1 MSEAVRERQQF
12 GNTSVTDGSQSFQ
25 GIAHGDVAMNL
36 THHHY
41 AAPERPETPPKPT
54 AVIPFDRDEDFVPR
68 GTILDQVHYLGGKS
82 ASRTALVGLGGV
94 GKSQIAIEYAYQIR
108 ERSPET
114 WVFWVHASNA
124 ARYEQSFRDIADYVK
139 LPERRNT
146 RNNIFQLLYNWLC
159 SEKSKKWVLIL
170 DNVDEASFLLDSP
183 ADHRNGQRKDSSG
196 QSTRP
201 LASYLPYCQHGS
213 VLITTRSKH
222 EALKLVESR
231 NIVAVEP
238 MSPTDAVALAQN
250 KLKKLAKQED
260 IDSMEILAK
269 TLEYMPLAIV
279 QATAYILRKYPRCS
293 VRQYLEKFKQ
303 SDRKKGNL
311 LDYEDGQLRRDRE
324 ASNSIIITWQLSFDH
339 IRNTRP
345 SASDLLSLMSFC
357 DRQGI
362 PESLLRA
369 SSKDPSIKSNQRQQ
383 SPDIDSRGNDDECT
397 DEEIE
402 SESSAD
408 DKFEDDISALHDYSF
423 ISITGNGLTFEMHG
437 LVQLATRRWLEAKGQ
452 QERWKNEL
460 ISRLC
465 VQLPTGHYENW
476 GKTQVLL
483 PHARSAAA
491 QRPKVEASLR
501 EWASVLHKTA
511 WYLRMV
517 GQWHEAQKMAEDA
530 MKVRMKSF
538 GRGHKETLNSMTNLA
553 STYWNQG
560 RWEAAEKLF
569 VEVMETR
576 KQKLGADHP
585 DTLTSMANLACT
597 YWNQGRWEAAEKLE
611 VEVME
616 TRKQKLGADHPDTL
630 TNMTNLACTYQNQ
643 GRWEAAEKLFVEVM
657 ETSKQKLGADHP
669 STLTSMA
676 NLACTYRNQGRWEA
690 AEKLGVEV
698 IETRKQ
704 KLGADHPSTLTSM
717 ANLACTYENQ
727 GRWEAA
733 EKLEVEVMETRKQKL
748 GADHPDTLTS
758 MANLASTYW
767 NQGRWEAA
775 EKLDVEVM
783 ETRKQ
788 KLGADH
794 PDTLTNMAN
803 LACTYWNQGRWEAA
817 EKLGV
822 EVMETR
828 KQKLGADHPDTLTS
842 MANLACTYKNQG
854 RWEAAEKLEVE
865 VIETRKQKL
874 GADHPDTLTSM
885 ANLASTYKN
894 QGRWEAA
901 EKLFVEVM
909 ETRKQKLGA
918 DHPDTLTSMNNLA
931 YTWKR
936 QGRQL
941 EALELMRKCV
951 LATQRILGAHHPN
964 YLSSLKTLDMWILEH
979 TNVNASI
986 HAFSSDI
993 KKEA

>member
-1 MSEAVRERQQF
+1 MSEAVRDRQQF
-12 GNTSVTDGSQSFQ
+12 GDTSVADGSQSFQ
-25 GIAHGDVAMNL
+25 GIAHGDVAMNS

-54 AVIPFDRDEDFVPR
+54 AVIPFNRDEDFVPR
-68 GTILDQVHYLGGKS
+68 DTILDQVHYLGGKP
-82 ASRTALVGLGGV
+82 ASRTALIGLGGV
-94 GKSQIAIEYAYQIR
+94 GKSQVAIEYAFQIR

-124 ARYEQSFRDIADYVK
+124 ARYEQSFRDIADHVK

-183 ADHRNGQRKDSSG
+183 ADHGDGQRKDSGG
-196 QSTRP
+196 QSIRP
-201 LASYLPYCQHGS
+201 LASYLPHCQHGS

-222 EALKLVESR
+222 EALKLVESC
-231 NIVAVEP
+231 NIVAIQP
-238 MSPTDAVALAQN
+238 MSPTDAVALTQN
-250 KLKKLAKQED
+250 KLRKLTKQED
-260 IDSMEILAK
+260 VDSIEVLAK
-269 TLEYMPLAIV
+269 TLEYMPLAII

-303 SDRKKGNL
+303 SDRKKGSL

-324 ASNSIIITWQLSFDH
+324 ARNSIIITWQLSFDH

-369 SSKDPSIKSNQRQQ
+369 SGKNAFIKSNQRQQ
-383 SPDIDSRGNDDECT
+383 SPDIDSRSSDDEYT
-397 DEEIE
+397 DEEVK

-408 DKFEDDISALHDYSF
+408 DKFEDDISTLHDYSF
-423 ISITGNGLTFEMHG
+423 ICITENGLTFEMHG

-452 QERWKNEL
+452 QERWKNEF

-465 VQLPTGHYENW
+465 AQLPTGRYENW
-476 GKTQVLL
+476 GKTRVLL

-538 GRGHKETLNSMTNLA
+538 GREHEETLNSMSNLA
-553 STYWNQG
+553 STYRNQG

-585 DTLTSMANLACT
+585 DTLTSMSNLA
-597 YWNQGRWEAAEKLE
+597 
-611 VEVME
+611 
-616 TRKQKLGADHPDTL
+616 
-630 TNMTNLACTYQNQ
+630 
-643 GRWEAAEKLFVEVM
+643 
-657 ETSKQKLGADHP
+657 S
-669 STLTSMA
+669 
-676 NLACTYRNQGRWEA
+676 TYRNQGRWA
-690 AEKLGVEV
+690 
-698 IETRKQ
+698 
-704 KLGADHPSTLTSM
+704 
-717 ANLACTYENQ
+717 
-727 GRWEAA
+727 
-733 EKLEVEVMETRKQKL
+733 
-748 GADHPDTLTS
+748 
-758 MANLASTYW
+758 
-767 NQGRWEAA
+767 
-775 EKLDVEVM
+775 
-783 ETRKQ
+783 
-788 KLGADH
+788 
-794 PDTLTNMAN
+794 
-803 LACTYWNQGRWEAA
+803 
-817 EKLGV
+817 
-822 EVMETR
+822 
-828 KQKLGADHPDTLTS
+828 
-842 MANLACTYKNQG
+842 
-854 RWEAAEKLEVE
+854 AAEKLEVE

-874 GADHPDTLTSM
+874 GV
-885 ANLASTYKN
+885 Y
-894 QGRWEAA
+894 
-901 EKLFVEVM
+901 
-909 ETRKQKLGA
+909 
-918 DHPDTLTSMNNLA
+918 HPDTLTSMNNLA
-931 YTWKR
+931 YTWKG
-936 QGRQL
+936 QGRQS
-941 EALELMRKCV
+941 EALELMRKYV
-951 LATQRILGAHHPN
+951 LAAQRILGAHHPN
-964 YLSSLKTLDMWILEH
+964 YLSSLKTLDMWKLEH
-979 TNVNASI
+979 TNVDTSIYAS
-986 HAFSSDI
+986 SSYI